1 MVRPSP
7 QRALNFNF
15 SSEIDESKK
24 SKLTVNHRPH
34 FEADSKIS
42 KLIITLVSQG
52 SVLLQR

>member
-42 KLIITLVSQG
+42 KF
-52 SVLLQR
+52 